1 MLLPPP
7 RKREMFA
14 RIVKIIAVVIA
25 TPIVLLVIGIAYFFV
40 ATEIDYRNAE
50 ITTAL
55 VRDGIYRPPPQFKF
69 NRACLFEPETR
80 FHNPGYHEVD
90 SILLPNTISHWTL
103 VLIDDA
109 NKTYRKLYAFEPDV
123 KLGRLGCVPKI
134 TLRTEIRDGE
144 LTAYVEEDYAH

>member
-1 MLLPPP
+1 MI
-7 RKREMFA
+7 A
-14 RIVKIIAVVIA
+14 RIVKIIALVIA
-25 TPIVLLVIGIAYFFV
+25 TPIMLLVLGVVYFV
-40 ATEIDYRNAE
+40 VTTDIDYRNAE

-55 VRDGIYRPPPQFKF
+55 VRDGIYKPPPQFKF
-69 NRACLFEPETR
+69 DRACLFAPESG
-80 FHNPGYHEVD
+80 FHDSGYDEVD

-109 NKTYRKLYAFEPDV
+109 SKTYRTLYAFEPDV

-144 LTAYVEEDYAH
+144 LTAYVEEDYVLSPGPTR